1 MKIKTLSL
9 DNFRNYQREK
19 IDWHDKIN
27 IICGMNAQGKSNL
40 LEAICYLSLSS
51 SFRGATDNELLH
63 YERDF
68 FRLSGDVENK
78 EIKSRIVVAYNKDKR
93 KFWQI
98 DGQSKTKISQII
110 GRFHTIIFSPEDL
123 YLIKSGPEA
132 RRKFF
137 DRLMSQL
144 YPDFY
149 ALLLRYNQ
157 TLRQR
162 NRLLK
167 TDNFNPDQLA
177 PWNQQFAFLAAH
189 IIKRRLETLQELMP
203 FAAKIHK
210 NISQKEQLSIVY
222 QGLLSENIL
231 YELSIEQLA
240 DAYLAAMVRL
250 AQSEKR
256 RMMTLMGP
264 HRDDFQ
270 ILINTVP
277 ARKFASQGQQRSAAL
292 SFKLAE
298 MELAKAKRDYYPVLL
313 LDDVMSELDIDRRQ
327 QLLSLMTGKAQT
339 FITATDLNFHLLD
352 GEKFIVENG
361 QIKR

>member
-1 MKIKTLSL
+1 LKIKALSL
-9 DNFRNYQREK
+9 ENFRNYQSEK
-19 IDWHDKIN
+19 IIWHDKIN
-27 IICGMNAQGKSNL
+27 VICGMNAQGKSNL

-51 SFRGATDNELLH
+51 SFRGATDSELLS
-63 YERDF
+63 YEKDF
-68 FRLSGDVENK
+68 FRLCGDVENK
-78 EIKSRIVVAYNKDKR
+78 EINSQIVVAYNKNKR

-123 YLIKSGPEA
+123 YLVKSGPET

-137 DRLMSQL
+137 DRLMAQL

-149 ALLLRYNQ
+149 ALLLRYHQ

-167 TDNFNPDQLA
+167 TDTISDEQLA
-177 PWNQQFAFLAAH
+177 PWNQQFAFLAAQ
-189 IIKRRLETLQELMP
+189 IVKRRLEALKSLMP

-210 NISQKEQLSIVY
+210 NISQKEQLSVAY

-231 YELSIEQLA
+231 YDLSIEQLTES
-240 DAYLAAMVRL
+240 YLSAMARL
-250 AQSEKR
+250 AQAEKI
-256 RMMTLMGP
+256 RMITLLGP

-270 ILINTVP
+270 LLIDNLP
-277 ARKFASQGQQRSAAL
+277 ARRFASQGQQRSAAL
-292 SFKLAE
+292 SLKLAE

-313 LDDVMSELDIDRRQ
+313 LDDVMSELDIYRRQ

-339 FITATDLNFHLLD
+339 FITATDLNFRLLD

-361 QIKR
+361 KIKP